1 MTNLPVKQPEPSGDD
16 LATVYLRTLEA
27 DNRLLIDQLQV
38 VQEELERL
46 NCQPKVMS
54 SHIPFRPIQI
64 VHVDDYLIK
73 ALAENLRHQA
83 LLKAQTAVHDLQARY
98 ALSGQLG
105 DILIKGVR
113 STGALFSVPGRLHQA
128 WRQNRRVVPP
138 AALGGKSF
146 DRVIEAYQRGGD
158 DQVQALLDHASV
170 SSAVQ
175 ASAWT
180 AVART
185 LTSVEPAT
193 AAALAHRAFALEP
206 RGFRQKW
213 LAFRL
218 HEAGELLE
226 AEALFTLLPSEVQ
239 FTDSEA
245 RQRDRMLKEASK
257 YREMQAR
264 RLHDVEVHQAHARM
278 KWEELN
284 LSRDAFA
291 ATVEQQRGQI
301 NSLLSDVQD
310 LGQKQRSLL
319 ALTQE
324 LREQSDARQRELTK
338 VIKDRNQHKEF
349 AAQQQER
356 AESMSEQMLV
366 HRDLLQ
372 QEQQVLERAQQRSVM
387 LEEKVQQL
395 EKTVFDLREESQQ
408 WSEQSAILQTGLI
421 ETTQDRDE
429 VKAQLREQQER
440 VESLLL
446 QLEAL
451 AVERSE
457 SNESLLQS
465 QQVCA
470 SLRLEVSALKS
481 MLDEQAVL
489 VARSREHSDSL
500 QSKLIEMTQARDEQA
515 DLAAQRQGELSQ
527 QASNRQSIE
536 QARILLESRI
546 QQIETLLTSQ
556 AESEA
561 SVIHQ
566 LSNWIASLP
575 ASTSISSESLEGMFK
590 KQAEELSRVRRHV
603 ELAIKNSNANT
614 VRQVQSFVGMQEYF
628 ATGVLPAFNS
638 EGHSWPVSAD
648 FALCLMQQ
656 LVLHAYDLVIEFGS
670 GMSTVIVAKT
680 LALVSERKDIA
691 QTPFVSF
698 EHLESYCQQT
708 LRHLQQA
715 DLDQVAHLILAPLV
729 EWRAPN
735 DQIYQYYDCHKALT
749 TLAHT
754 HARLGMR
761 ILVIVDGPPAATG
774 PRARYPAGPL
784 LLQYFPDAHIDFLMD
799 DYIREDEKEV
809 AQQWLVDAEVAGLVA
824 TARTFKFEKDAC
836 LITVHPKELK

>member
-1 MTNLPVKQPEPSGDD
+1 MTILPVKQPELGGDD
-16 LATVYLRTLEA
+16 LAAMYLQTLEA
-27 DNRLLIDQLQV
+27 DNRLLFDQLQV

-46 NCQPKVMS
+46 HCQPKVMS
-54 SHIPFRPIQI
+54 SHIPFRSVQI

-73 ALAENLRHQA
+73 VLAENLRHQA

-105 DILIKGVR
+105 DILIKGTR
-113 STGALFSVPGRLHQA
+113 STGALFAVPGRLHQA
-128 WRQNRRVVPP
+128 WRQSRRVVPP

-146 DRVIEAYQRGGD
+146 DRVIQAYQQGGD
-158 DQVQALLDHASV
+158 EQVQSLLEHASV

-185 LTSVEPAT
+185 LTSIEPAT

-226 AEALFTLLPSEVQ
+226 AEALFTLLPPEVQ
-239 FTDSEA
+239 VTDSEA
-245 RQRDRMLKEASK
+245 RQRDRMLTEASQ

-264 RLHDVEVHQAHARM
+264 RLHDVEMHQAHSRM
-278 KWEELN
+278 KWEELTR
-284 LSRDAFA
+284 SRDAFA
-291 ATVEQQRGQI
+291 ATAEQQRGQI
-301 NSLLSDVQD
+301 NSLLGDVQD
-310 LGQKQRSLL
+310 LEQKQRSLL
-319 ALTQE
+319 VLTQE
-324 LREQSDARQRELTK
+324 LREQSDARQRELTQ
-338 VIKDRNQHKEF
+338 VTKDRNQHKEF
-349 AAQQQER
+349 AAQQRER
-356 AESMSEQMLV
+356 AQSMSEQILI

-372 QEQQVLERAQQRSVM
+372 QEKHALERAEQHSVM
-387 LEEKVQQL
+387 LGEKVQQL
-395 EKTVFDLREESQQ
+395 EKTVVDLRDESLQ

-421 ETTQDRDE
+421 EMAQDRDE
-429 VKAQLREQQER
+429 VKAQLKVQQER
-440 VESLLL
+440 GESLLM

-451 AVERSE
+451 SEERCE

-470 SLRLEVSALKS
+470 SLQLEVSALKS
-481 MLDEQAVL
+481 MLDEQALL
-489 VARSREHSDSL
+489 VARSREYSDSL

-527 QASNRQSIE
+527 QDSNRQTIE
-536 QARILLESRI
+536 QARITLDSRL
-546 QQIETLLTSQ
+546 QRIEALLTSQ
-556 AESEA
+556 AESETN
-561 SVIHQ
+561 VIHQ
-566 LSNWIASLP
+566 ISNWIASLP
-575 ASTSISSESLEGMFK
+575 ASTLVSPESLESMFK
-590 KQAEELSRVRRHV
+590 KQAEELVRVRRHV
-603 ELAIKNSNANT
+603 ELAVKNSNANA

-648 FALCLMQQ
+648 FALCVMQQ

-680 LALVSERKDIA
+680 LALVSERKNIA
-691 QTPFVSF
+691 QTPFISF
-698 EHLESYCQQT
+698 EHLESYYQQT

-715 DLDQVAHLILAPLV
+715 DLDQRAHLALAPLL
-729 EWRAPN
+729 EWQAPD
-735 DQIYQYYDCHKALT
+735 DQIYQFYDCHKTLT
-749 TLAHT
+749 RLAHN
-754 HARLGMR
+754 HVRLGTR
-761 ILVIVDGPPAATG
+761 ILVIVDGPPGATG
-774 PRARYPAGPL
+774 PHARYPAGPL
-784 LLQYFPDAHIDFLMD
+784 LLQHFPDAHIDFLMD

-809 AQQWLVDAEVAGLVA
+809 AKQWLEDAEAAGLVA
-824 TARTFKFEKDAC
+824 ISRTFKFEKDAC
-836 LITVHPKELK
+836 LITVHPKDSK